1 MTGNMNGGGGVVIR
15 RENGAQADKTISVY
29 CIIFH
34 NLSFY
39 ILTRQTKISVTSNK
53 SVSSIFPLSP
63 SSCWKEVSGLG
74 VTSQKLHILCH
85 HTLQDP
91 LVLLVS
97 QDLLEVLPKPFLLP
111 VDLIFCIPIGNGE
124 QLIVLLCRLIGL
136 KTFLY
141 LQIFRLNKSDSIN
154 YFIELQFFFFF
165 L

>member
-1 MTGNMNGGGGVVIR
+1 MTGNMSGGGGAVIR
-15 RENGAQADKTISVY
+15 RENGAQADKTISAY

-39 ILTRQTKISVTSNK
+39 ILKRQTKISVTSNK
-53 SVSSIFPLSP
+53 SVSSVFPLSP

-74 VTSQKLHILCH
+74 VTSQKLRILCH

-111 VDLIFCIPIGNGE
+111 VDLIFCIRVAVE
-124 QLIVLLCRLIGL
+124 
-136 KTFLY
+136 
-141 LQIFRLNKSDSIN
+141 SS
-154 YFIELQFFFFF
+154 
-165 L
+165 

>member
-124 QLIVLLCRLIGL
+124 
-136 KTFLY
+136 
-141 LQIFRLNKSDSIN
+141 
-154 YFIELQFFFFF
+154 
-165 L
+165 